1 MGIIPDNMDALLG
14 FWNRETN
21 LENELYLVDYFRSES
36 QYTKDWPLVFTKNGG
51 LMAFF
56 TMDGLDPE
64 PFGQEEHLA
73 VAATLRRAAET
84 FSNESVEDEFKGGT
98 WEIINY
104 WERIEGVPQ
113 RLRRPARDSEA
124 IHYLVDSTNAF
135 WSQRT
140 VYDDRITWV
149 IQFVP
154 KYHQTGIWK
163 LRSPEANVEILQS
176 HLERQAQFL
185 RRRCRIFQEAVMAY
199 QTPSPRMT
207 LKTRPMNEKEI
218 RQFVY
223 RQANRRQCGD
233 TEVDPDLSL
242 LQQVCYSSRNN
253 SQRVYQVNDQ
263 PLTVLTWKYPPKGSF
278 GNIFKNFS
286 DRCLFPFTICQ
297 VFSGQNAKENMARL
311 NRNKGPATA
320 LGAKSRNA
328 QAWLEEAT
336 EYEDSLLLDGAAPF
350 AWKFSVVVTGADQSQ
365 YEERL
370 GKLLSWAKTM
380 NGGEPMEEG
389 KDSRVIAELS
399 TIPGNT
405 WANARLNIC
414 TSKNVGDLAMVYRLG
429 KGDSRPHMLFGD
441 RNSGIYSLDLFTSKL
456 PSWNCAV
463 LGKPGSGKSVLMNQE
478 VLGVSTEPFQC
489 YILDEGNSYH
499 SLVEFYADD
508 MPGEV
513 TTMRIRGGDFRFNP
527 LPIIWAIQERERQIA
542 DGTYKQIIDGDMLP
556 DPIEAAEQFF
566 ENWLEVLL
574 GGGEPLS
581 QDLKNKLDR
590 ALKGKDENSPSFF
603 LDFRQVCQ
611 DWIDKKA
618 AGIDMPL
625 PRPLSQLQTFVFNEV
640 EELGGALE
648 IWTRGERA
656 KYFDSGEDSIS
667 DARMVY
673 FELTGIKDDPLLS
686 RPFVAALMGTM
697 WRRIC
702 DPKRLHERKAI
713 ILDEAWRW
721 ISDPVF
727 SRVVE
732 EIARTIRKFSGF
744 LVLSTQTTDDLN
756 NPDAVKLLKTMS
768 HQFIYP
774 GFTDENYFRKIL
786 QLTDQQIELHASL
799 ETNDKKR
806 EVLYWNAT
814 GLVRALD
821 VVLAPVTY
829 WFSTSNAKDK
839 VFRSAL
845 TRKGGLRFAMEEL
858 ATACEFRTIGSEDLR
873 IAKVTEYMQA
883 NHPEALKGR
892 SAK

>member
-1 MGIIPDNMDALLG
+1 MAIIPKTANALFG
-14 FWNRETN
+14 FWNMETN
-21 LENELYLVDYFRSES
+21 LENELYLVDFFRTET
-36 QYTKDWPLVFTKNGG
+36 QYSKEWPLVFTKNGG

-56 TMDGLDPE
+56 SMDGLDPE
-64 PFGQEEHLA
+64 PLGPEEHEA

-84 FSNESVEDEFKGGT
+84 FSVDALEEPFRGGS

-104 WERIEGVPQ
+104 WERIEGIPQ
-113 RLRRPARDSEA
+113 TLRRPARPSEA

-135 WSQRT
+135 WQGRM

-154 KYHQTGIWK
+154 KYHQLDIWK
-163 LRSPEANVEILQS
+163 LRSPGANVNLLRD
-176 HLERQAQFL
+176 HLEEQAQFL
-185 RRRCRIFQEAVMAY
+185 RRKCRIFQEAVMAY
-199 QTPSPRMT
+199 QTPSPRLTMQ
-207 LKTRPMNEKEI
+207 TRPMNEKEI
-218 RQFVY
+218 LDFCF
-223 RQANRRQCGD
+223 RQANRRAAGD
-233 TEVDPDLSL
+233 SPVDPDLSL

-253 SQRVYQVNDQ
+253 SQRVYQVNDK
-263 PLTVLTWKYPPKGSF
+263 PLSVLTWKYPPKGSW
-278 GNIFKNFS
+278 GNMFKEFS
-286 DRCLFPFTICQ
+286 ERCLFPFTICQ
-297 VFSGQNAKENMARL
+297 VFTSQDGKTVLARL
-311 NRNKGPATA
+311 NRNRGPAMA
-320 LGAKSRNA
+320 LETKSRSA
-328 QAWLEEAT
+328 KAWLEEAE
-336 EYEDSLLLDGAAPF
+336 EYQDSLLLDGAASF
-350 AWKFSVVVTGADQSQ
+350 AWKFSLVVTGDNQAQ

-389 KDSRVIAELS
+389 RESRLIAELA

-414 TSKNVGDLAMVYRLG
+414 TSKNVDDLAMVYRLG
-429 KGDSRPHMLFGD
+429 RGDPLPHLLFGD
-441 RNSGIYSLDLFTSKL
+441 RNGGIYSLDLFTSKL

-499 SLVEFYADD
+499 SLVEFYAED

-527 LPIIWAIQERERQIA
+527 LPIIWALQERERQVA
-542 DGTYKQIIDGDMLP
+542 DGTHRQIIEGDQLQ
-556 DPIEAAEQFF
+556 DPVEAAEQFF

-574 GGGEPLS
+574 GGGEPLP

-590 ALKGKDENSPSFF
+590 ALKGKDENAPSFF

-611 DWIDKKA
+611 DWITKKR
-618 AGIDMPL
+618 AGLELPF

-640 EELGGALE
+640 PELGGALE

-656 KYFDSGEDSIS
+656 KFFDSGEDSIS

-673 FELTGIKDDPLLS
+673 FELTGIKDDPMLA

-774 GFTDENYFRKIL
+774 GFTDETYFRKIL
-786 QLTDQQIELHASL
+786 QLTARQIELHASL

-858 ATACEFRTIGSEDLR
+858 ATACRFRTVASEDLR
-873 IAKVTEYMQA
+873 VAMVTEYLQA
-883 NHPEALKGR
+883 SHPDTLKGH
-892 SAK
+892 SN

>member
-1 MGIIPDNMDALLG
+1 MGIIPETMDALFG

-21 LENELYLVDYFRSES
+21 LENELYLVDFFRSEM
-36 QYTKDWPLVFTKNGG
+36 QYTREWPLVFTKNGG

-56 TMDGLDPE
+56 TMEGLDPE
-64 PFGQEEHLA
+64 PFGQEEMEA
-73 VAATLRRAAET
+73 VSATIRRAVET
-84 FSNESVEDEFKGGT
+84 FSNDSVEDDFKGGT
-98 WEIINY
+98 WEIVNY
-104 WERIEGVPQ
+104 WERIEAEPQ
-113 RLRRPARDSEA
+113 KLRRPARHSDA
-124 IHYLVDSTNAF
+124 IRYLVDSTNEF
-135 WSQRT
+135 WSKRT
-140 VYDDRITWV
+140 VYEDRITWV
-149 IQFVP
+149 IQFIP
-154 KYHQTGIWK
+154 KYHQTDIWK
-163 LRSPEANVEILQS
+163 LRSPGANVRLLRGN
-176 HLERQAQFL
+176 LERQAQFL

-199 QTPSPRMT
+199 QTPSPRLTM
-207 LKTRPMNEKEI
+207 KTRPMNEREVKDFCF
-218 RQFVY
+218 RQV
-223 RQANRRQCGD
+223 NRKAPGNS
-233 TEVDPDLSL
+233 EVDPDLSL

-253 SQRVYQVNDQ
+253 SQRVYQVNDR
-263 PLTVLTWKYPPKGSF
+263 PHTVLTWKYPPKGSW
-278 GNIFKNFS
+278 GNLFKEFS

-297 VFSGQNAKENMARL
+297 VFSSQDGKSVMARL
-311 NRNKGPATA
+311 NRNKGPAMA
-320 LGAKSRNA
+320 LEKKSRSA
-328 QAWLEEAT
+328 KAWMEEAE
-336 EYEDSLLLDGAAPF
+336 EYQDSLLLDGAAPF
-350 AWKFSVVVTGADQSQ
+350 AWKFAVVVGGDDQAQ

-389 KDSRVIAELS
+389 RESRVIAELA
-399 TIPGNT
+399 TVPGNT

-414 TSKNVGDLAMVYRLG
+414 TSKNVGDLAMVYSLSR
-429 KGDSRPHMLFGD
+429 GDKRPHLLFGD
-441 RNSGIYSLDLFTSKL
+441 RNGGIFSMDLFTSKL

-478 VLGVSTEPFQC
+478 VLGLSTEEFQC

-499 SLVEFYADD
+499 SLVEFYAED

-527 LPIIWAIQERERQIA
+527 LPIIWALKERERQKA
-542 DGTYKQIIDGDMLP
+542 DGTYRQIIEGDMLP
-556 DPIEAAEQFF
+556 DPVDAAEQFF

-574 GGGEPLS
+574 GGGEALPT
-581 QDLKNKLDR
+581 DKKNRLDR

-603 LDFRQVCQ
+603 LDYRQLCE
-611 DWIDKKA
+611 DWIRKEA
-618 AGIDMPL
+618 EGITMPL

-640 EELGGALE
+640 PELGDALE

-656 KYFDSGEDSIS
+656 KFFDSGEDSIS

-721 ISDPVF
+721 LADPVF
-727 SRVVE
+727 ATVME
-732 EIARTIRKFSGF
+732 EVARTIRKFQGF
-744 LVLSTQTTDDLN
+744 LVLSTQVTDDLN
-756 NPDAVKLLKTMS
+756 NPDAIKLLKTMA

-786 QLTDQQIELHASL
+786 QLTDQQIKLHESL
-799 ETNDKKR
+799 ETNEKSH
-806 EVLYWNAT
+806 ECLYWNAT

-821 VVLAPVTY
+821 VVLPPVTY
-829 WFSTSNAKDK
+829 WFSTSNAEDK

-858 ATACEFRTIGSEDLR
+858 ATACNFRTIGSKDLR
-873 IAKVTEYMQA
+873 ISLVTEYLKA
-883 NHPEALKGR
+883 NHPDALRGR
-892 SAK
+892 HH